1 MSYFSTALR
10 AIIEKSGESR
20 ATFAAK
26 VGIPTSNLHQY
37 VHGRTRPDVVLLEK
51 ICSSLSEEECVALV
65 VAHLHDETP
74 KSIEPLVRIISLVK
88 SPSVVKEEPPAYMP
102 ELPASIRD
110 SLEFLGRLAVQHP
123 ETGKWLA
130 GTAKMLRSR

>member
-20 ATFAAK
+20 ASLAAR

-37 VHGRTRPDVVLLEK
+37 VHGRTRPDAALLEK
-51 ICSSLSEEECVALV
+51 LCTVMTEEEQVALV
-65 VAHLHDETP
+65 IAHLHDETP
-74 KSIEPLVRIISLVK
+74 KSIESLIRIISLVK
-88 SPSVVKEEPPAYMP
+88 SPSVVKEEHPDYLP
-102 ELPASIRD
+102 ELPASIRE

-123 ETGKWLA
+123 ETAKWLV
-130 GTAKMLRSR
+130 GTVKMLRSR

>member
-26 VGIPTSNLHQY
+26 VGMPTSNLHQY
-37 VHGRTRPDVVLLEK
+37 VHGRTRPDVGLLEK
-51 ICSSLSEEECVALV
+51 ICSALSEEECVALV